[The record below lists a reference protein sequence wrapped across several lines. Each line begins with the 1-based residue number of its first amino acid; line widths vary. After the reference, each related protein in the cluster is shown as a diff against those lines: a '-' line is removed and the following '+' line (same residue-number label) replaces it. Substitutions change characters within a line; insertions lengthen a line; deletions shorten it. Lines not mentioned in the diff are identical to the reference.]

1 MSRGLRFTSVIFFA
15 LLSPLTNAQ
24 PLRLEPS
31 PDLLVRTTLDAP
43 APSALGKD
51 VTLQER
57 VSMVQAQEGS
67 ADQLSA
73 LRAWNESGA
82 KPPRNGFS
90 RPLETPVRIS
100 AREQAAKAGGLPA
113 FKLTVPGAA
122 GLRLHARVSDLPS
135 SVGMWVWADGQDPIF
150 FDGSLVVSGE
160 LWTPTVWADHIY
172 FELQAGSSAELT
184 FSQVMQLFESEGV
197 GSDDTSCFVDAR
209 CITSTD
215 LDVADPYR
223 KSVASYEFIS
233 GGKSYVCSGGL
244 IIDEARTFK
253 PHFVTAAHCVSSQAE
268 AATVNAYWDYTSSS
282 CGGVPPSKASLPR
295 SVGAT
300 LLAASH
306 STDVALLQLSALPSG
321 RYFMGFDTRE
331 SSVGDG
337 ALLYRF
343 SHPAGGSQA
352 FSLTKVSA
360 SVSTCS
366 ESARP
371 RFIYSTPL
379 VGGATNGSSGSPV
392 IIKGGYIVGQ
402 LEGGCG
408 PDPSNGCD
416 PNIKF
421 TDGALSRSIS
431 VLAPFLYNATTTC
444 TPCVS
449 SANTACLLG
458 NRFKVTLPSWYDP
471 FAKISGQG
479 TVLRYAENREEVH
492 PQYGPLGATSFF
504 SFYAHAPNSIEVT
517 LRMFKG
523 AAINDHYWVFMSG
536 FTGADYTIR
545 VEDTQTCKVWQ
556 RSVPSGATN
565 VVKDYEAF
573 PFP

>member
-1 MSRGLRFTSVIFFA
+1 
-15 LLSPLTNAQ
+15 
-24 PLRLEPS
+24 
-31 PDLLVRTTLDAP
+31 
-43 APSALGKD
+43 
-51 VTLQER
+51 
-57 VSMVQAQEGS
+57 MVEAEEGS

-73 LRAWNESGA
+73 MRAWNESGT

-90 RPLETPVRIS
+90 RPLANPIRIS
-100 AREQAAKAGGLPA
+100 SRESSAKAGTLPA
-113 FKLTVPGAA
+113 FKLSVDGAA

-135 SVGMWVWADGQDPIF
+135 NTGMWVWADGQAPIF
-150 FDGSLVVSGE
+150 FDESLVVSGE

-172 FELQAGSSAELT
+172 FELRAGSSADLT
-184 FSQVMQLFESEGV
+184 FSQVMQLFEPAAV

-209 CITSTD
+209 CITNTD
-215 LDVADPYR
+215 LDVADSYR
-223 KSVASYEFIS
+223 KSIASYEFVR
-233 GGKSYVCSGGL
+233 GGQGYVCSGGL
-244 IIDEARTFK
+244 IIDEATTFK
-253 PHFVTAAHCVSSQAE
+253 PYFLTAAHCVSSQAE
-268 AATVNAYWDYTSSS
+268 AATVNAYWDYTSSTCS
-282 CGGVPPSKASLPR
+282 GMAPSKASLPR

-300 LLAASH
+300 LLVASH
-306 STDVALLQLSALPSG
+306 STDVALLQLTAIPGG
-321 RYFMGFDTRE
+321 RFFMGFDTRE
-331 SSVGDG
+331 SSVSNDT
-337 ALLYRF
+337 LLYRF
-343 SHPAGGSQA
+343 SHPEGRHQA
-352 FSLTKVSA
+352 FSLTRVA
-360 SVSTCS
+360 TNVSTCS
-366 ESARP
+366 ESPRP

-392 IIKGGYIVGQ
+392 IIEGGYIVGQ
-402 LEGGCG
+402 LEAGCG

-431 VLAPFLYNATTTC
+431 VLAPFLYNAPTTC
-444 TPCVS
+444 SPCVS
-449 SANTACLLG
+449 NSTTACLLG

-504 SFYAHAPNSIEVT
+504 SLYAHAPSSIEVT

-523 AAINDHYWVFMSG
+523 VAINDHYWVFMSG